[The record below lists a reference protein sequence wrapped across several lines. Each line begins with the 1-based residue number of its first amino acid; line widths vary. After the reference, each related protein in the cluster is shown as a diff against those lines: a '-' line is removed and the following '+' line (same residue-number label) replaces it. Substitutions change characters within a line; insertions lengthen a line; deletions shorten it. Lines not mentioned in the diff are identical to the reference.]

1 MLQGLEVWLFDLD
14 TLVSQK
20 LDQNLSAQSKIDPS
34 ATSWE

>member
-1 MLQGLEVWLFDLD
+1 MLQGLEAWLLDLD

-20 LDQNLSAQSKIDPS
+20 LDQNLSTQSKIDPS